1 MIQEGGDRGLRQSG
15 GNGHDRRWS
24 TSVYILKVE
33 LTGLANGS
41 NKG

>member
-1 MIQEGGDRGLRQSG
+1 MIQEGGDSGLHQRGG
-15 GNGHDRRWS
+15 DGNDRRWS

-33 LTGLANGS
+33 LTGLANRS